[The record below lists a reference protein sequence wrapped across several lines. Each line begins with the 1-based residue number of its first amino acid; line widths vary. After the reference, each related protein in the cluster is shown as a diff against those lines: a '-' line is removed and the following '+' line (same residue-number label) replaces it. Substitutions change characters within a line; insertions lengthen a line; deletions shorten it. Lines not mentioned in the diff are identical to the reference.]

1 MLKADKKHAGPPQ
14 EFLGPL
20 GGGRDKVAST
30 GGGLIPTLGRFR
42 LWVQLA
48 MFFVTVY
55 GSVFVGT
62 YMADKISSNLPA
74 LSCAYDQMNGGY
86 CVLIPTQHILHH
98 RIGEGIVRAQ
108 QLTFG
113 MVVPLLMSF
122 AFFYAFFFVIGK
134 AFCGWVCPLGTLQE
148 LIGKIG
154 RRFNIGLRRLATG
167 DLGAAQK
174 ARPVKWLLLLGLVF
188 MLPLLTGLG
197 VTPHSLGNPYC
208 DICPSRVATTLLTG
222 NTDELALRMNDGW
235 KFGLGAVANTLIG
248 FMLIGALAMRQPF
261 CRICPLLAFNAVFQ
275 RLSPLRLAK
284 PTRDKCGSCHICT
297 DACPLDI
304 PEIASEEGR
313 KAYNEDCTLCGR
325 CAEYCPQD
333 GVIKLKWGPF
343 ALFASSR
350 EYYKNRVKGELP
362 DGTVKP
368 VKFVRNAVKPASGAA
383 DA

>member
-1 MLKADKKHAGPPQ
+1 MLKTL
-14 EFLGPL
+14 F
-20 GGGRDKVAST
+20 
-30 GGGLIPTLGRFR
+30 PTLGRFR
-42 LWVQLA
+42 FAVQLA
-48 MFFVTVY
+48 MLFVTVY
-55 GSVFVGT
+55 GSVIVGT
-62 YMADKISSNLPA
+62 YMADKISNNLPA

-86 CVLIPTQHILHH
+86 CVLIPTQHIIHH
-98 RIGEGIVRAQ
+98 RIGEALVRAQ

-113 MVVPLLMSF
+113 MVLPLLMSF
-122 AFFYAFFFVIGK
+122 AAFFAFFFVIGK

-148 LIGKIG
+148 LIGKLG
-154 RRFNIGLRRLATG
+154 RRFGIAPRRIEG
-167 DLGAAQK
+167 SDLGDVK
-174 ARPVKWLLLLGLVF
+174 KVRPVKWLLLLGLVF
-188 MLPLLTGLG
+188 ILPLTTGLG

-222 NTDELALRMNDGW
+222 NTEQLALRLGDNVS
-235 KFGLGAVANTLIG
+235 FGLGAIANLLIG
-248 FMLIGALAMRQPF
+248 FTLVGALAIRQPF
-261 CRICPLLAFNAVFQ
+261 CRICPLLAFNAAFQ

-284 PTRDKCGSCHICT
+284 TKHESCDKCGICIE
-297 DACPLDI
+297 ACPMDI
-304 PEIASEEGR
+304 QEIAREEGR

-343 ALFASSR
+343 ALFSSRR

-368 VKFVRNAVKPASGAA
+368 LKFTRNATGQAPA